1 MAASLPAIPVA
12 RKFRFLKSIKRGGT
26 PQLKIADSWHRATPL
41 LISRAMENILP
52 ILIADAPEALIELCG
67 VNLLERL
74 LRILQRLGFRSAIV
88 FSTTPEIIG
97 AELAKR
103 SWARDEIIVHIVSGA
118 IGPLTPRHVL
128 EQSPS
133 ERFLIVPANT
143 YCDARLLA
151 ALCAKQSPAALV
163 DSDPPEFAQSLIR
176 NPCGP
181 ALVTRDFLFALSP
194 APFFEELQKKIDN
207 REIAIID
214 AAEEDDYIVNMRRRV
229 RPVCFSAPPGQNKRV
244 AERVILDSAQNGT
257 LDLPAYI
264 HGPIE
269 TAIVSLLCKT
279 RITPNQI
286 TIGGFIIGCSATA
299 AFALGRVGLGILA
312 ALIFG
317 IVDGLDGKQAR
328 VKIETTERGKWEH
341 HLDYFIENSWWL
353 AIAFH
358 LWRSGQ
364 FPNVF
369 YFFALLV
376 GSRLLH
382 EFAKRPAKMAKGRLL
397 DDVAP
402 FDRAFRLIAARRN
415 VYVWILAC
423 GFLLDA
429 FPQSYAVICG
439 WAAFSAT
446 VHLARSI
453 WICHGAVRRFVG
465 IRS

>member
-1 MAASLPAIPVA
+1 
-12 RKFRFLKSIKRGGT
+12 
-26 PQLKIADSWHRATPL
+26 
-41 LISRAMENILP
+41 MENILP
-52 ILIADAPEALIELCG
+52 ILIADAPDALIELCG

-103 SWARDEIIVHIVSGA
+103 SWARDEIIVHVVSGA

-194 APFFEELQKKIDN
+194 APFFEELKKKIEN

-229 RPVCFSAPPGQNKRV
+229 RPVCFSAPPGQNYRV

-269 TAIVSLLCKT
+269 TAIISLLCKT

-341 HLDYFIENSWWL
+341 HLDYFIENSWWA
-353 AIAFH
+353 AIAFQ

-382 EFAKRPAKMAKGRLL
+382 EFAKRPATMAKGRLL

-439 WAAFSAT
+439 WAAFSAA

>member
-1 MAASLPAIPVA
+1 
-12 RKFRFLKSIKRGGT
+12 
-26 PQLKIADSWHRATPL
+26 
-41 LISRAMENILP
+41 MENILP
-52 ILIADAPEALIELCG
+52 ILIAEAPEALIELCG

-74 LRILQRLGFRSAIV
+74 LRILQRLGFRRAIV
-88 FSTTPEIIG
+88 FSTTAEIVG

-103 SWARDEIIVHIVSGA
+103 SWAREQIIADLVPRA
-118 IGPLTPRHVL
+118 NGPLTAQL
-128 EQSPS
+128 LFEQIPS
-133 ERFLIVPANT
+133 GCILIIPGNV
-143 YCDARLLA
+143 YCDSRLLA
-151 ALCAKQSPAALV
+151 ALCAKDSPAALI
-163 DSDPPEFAQSLIR
+163 DSNPPKFARSLIR

-181 ALVTRDFLFALSP
+181 TLVTKDFLSAFSP
-194 APFFEELQKKIDN
+194 TAPFFEELKDKIDT
-207 REIAIID
+207 RKIDIVD
-214 AAEEDDYIVNMRRRV
+214 AAEEDDYIVSMRRRV
-229 RPVCFSAPPGQNKRV
+229 RPLCFSAPPEQSRRV

-269 TAIVSLLCKT
+269 TAIISLLCKT

-286 TIGGFIIGCSATA
+286 TILGLIIGCSATA
-299 AFALGRVGLGILA
+299 AFVVGRVGLGILA

-317 IVDGLDGKQAR
+317 IVDGLDGKQSR

-341 HLDYFIENSWWL
+341 HLDYLIENSWWL

-369 YFFALLV
+369 YFLALLI
-376 GSRLLH
+376 GSHLSD
-382 EFAKRPAKMAKGRLL
+382 EFAKRRVKIAKGRLL

-402 FDRAFRLIAARRN
+402 FDRVFRLIAARRN

-423 GFLLDA
+423 GFLLHA
-429 FPQSYAVICG
+429 FPQSYAIICG
-439 WAAFSAT
+439 WAAVSAA

-453 WICHGAVRRFVG
+453 WICDSGVRRFVG